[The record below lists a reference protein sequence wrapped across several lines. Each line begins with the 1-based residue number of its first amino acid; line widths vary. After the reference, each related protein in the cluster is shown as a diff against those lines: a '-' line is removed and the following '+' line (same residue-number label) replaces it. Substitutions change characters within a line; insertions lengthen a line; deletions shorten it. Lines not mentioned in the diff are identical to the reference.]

1 MEMYNPPHPGI
12 ILLEDWIK
20 PLEFSISAF
29 ALKIGTT
36 RKNLSE
42 IVNGKTGIS
51 PEMALK
57 LAKALKTSAQFWLN
71 MQQAYDLWQAKQRVN
86 LDDVEVIAM

>member
-12 ILLEDWIK
+12 ILLEEWIK
-20 PLEFSISAF
+20 PLNFTISAF
-29 ALKIGTT
+29 ALRIGTT

-42 IVNGKTGIS
+42 IVNARTGIS

-57 LAKALKTSAQFWLN
+57 LAKALRTSAKFWLN
-71 MQQAYDLWQAKQRVN
+71 LQQEYDLWNVKQNIN
-86 LDDVEVIAM
+86 LDNIQVIEM